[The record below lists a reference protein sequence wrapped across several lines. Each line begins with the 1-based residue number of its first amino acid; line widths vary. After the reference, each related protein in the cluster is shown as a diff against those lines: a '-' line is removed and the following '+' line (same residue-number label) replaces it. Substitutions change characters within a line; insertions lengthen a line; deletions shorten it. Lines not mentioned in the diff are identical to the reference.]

1 MSGKL
6 LSVAIMIATTYF
18 KITLKNIHYDL
29 ETSLTK
35 HCFDCGALG
44 VSESLSFVQP
54 NLVYEPKVLHSKMI
68 AVDAYFN
75 DRPASEFFD
84 GIKTL
89 APNVAW
95 DVSEEASKDWL
106 EEWKKGFKAFKLI
119 DKYWVVP
126 SWEKVP
132 AECQVPIFIDP
143 GMAFGT
149 GTHATTQMAAY
160 LTVKSAKQKILSNS
174 SLLDVGTGTGIL
186 GILGRHVGFSKVKG
200 LEVDP
205 EAIRVAGENVVKN
218 KISAFEV
225 SATPIDELRETYDL
239 VIANII
245 DGVLLK
251 IKPYLIKCMKSG
263 GSMILTGILKDHESE
278 FISDFIEE
286 QNLTIEM
293 RLEKDDWVGFWVTR
307 A

>member
-1 MSGKL
+1 M
-6 LSVAIMIATTYF
+6 MATTYF
-18 KITLKNIHYDL
+18 KITLKNVRYDL

-54 NLVYEPKVLHSKMI
+54 NLVYEPKILHSKMI

-95 DVSEEASKDWL
+95 DVTEEASKDWL

-119 DKYWVVP
+119 DKYWVIP

-132 AECQVPIFIDP
+132 SECQVPIFIDP

-160 LTVKSAKQKILSNS
+160 LTVKSAKQKTLSNS

-200 LEVDP
+200 LEDDP

-225 SATPIDELRETYDL
+225 SATPIDELRESFDL
-239 VIANII
+239 VVANII

-251 IKPYLIKCMKSG
+251 IKPYLVKCMKPN

-286 QNLTIEM
+286 QNLRIEL
-293 RLEKDDWVGFWVTR
+293 RLEKDDWVGFWVTH